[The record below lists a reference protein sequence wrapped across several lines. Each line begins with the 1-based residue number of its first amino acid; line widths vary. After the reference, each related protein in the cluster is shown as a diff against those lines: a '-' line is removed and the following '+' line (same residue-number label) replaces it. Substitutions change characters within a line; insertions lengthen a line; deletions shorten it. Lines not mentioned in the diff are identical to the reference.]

1 MQLVSQDFSRES
13 FIMNKTERLAGFV
26 ALILLLAFFAPYIH
40 KLSEID
46 ITLILLGGGALAA
59 YDFWSSH

>member
-1 MQLVSQDFSRES
+1 MK
-13 FIMNKTERLAGFV
+13 KTERLAGFV
-26 ALILLLAFFAPYIH
+26 ALMLLLAFFAPYIH
-40 KLSEID
+40 KLSQID